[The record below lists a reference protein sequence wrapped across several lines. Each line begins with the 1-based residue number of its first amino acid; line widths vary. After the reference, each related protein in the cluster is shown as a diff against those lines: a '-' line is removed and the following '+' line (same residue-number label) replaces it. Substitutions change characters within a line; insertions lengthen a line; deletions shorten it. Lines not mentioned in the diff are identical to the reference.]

1 MTDITH
7 LKRMLADR
15 AQAVA
20 EHLLPN
26 GRKESQEWRA
36 GSIDGEAGKSLGVH
50 LGGAKAGV
58 WADFG
63 TGEGG
68 DLVDLWCAVKRM
80 SLTEALDDI
89 RGWLG
94 VENPRLHTPTGSFG
108 APKRSYTRPEKPKC
122 TVPQA
127 QVRDY
132 LTEVR
137 NVSGDALKAYQI
149 GEQGKYIIFPFKL
162 PDGTLALA
170 KRREAVDGAKPMP
183 TAADCEPVL
192 FGWQAIPDNARELT
206 IVEGEIDALSG
217 FDYGRV
223 TGSVPF
229 GGGGGAKQQWIEND
243 FERME
248 RFERIYLA
256 TDDDEE
262 GHKAAEE
269 IASRLG
275 RHRCYRVILPLKD
288 MNACMQAGISKEEI
302 DACYAKARSLDPDG
316 LRRASDYTADVVA
329 LFWPKEGDK
338 LGYETA
344 YQELRGKLL
353 FRPGEMTLWTGA
365 SGHGKSQILS
375 DNVPAWIQQGARICM
390 SSLEMKPK
398 QTLKRCVKQ
407 TVGVDRPSE
416 PAIITALQWLDQ
428 GLFLYDLTGKA
439 KVEQLLEIFDYAH
452 AKYGCDT
459 FIIDSLMRMGI
470 AADDFNTQETV
481 VYRLVDWCI
490 EKNVHL
496 HLVAHAR
503 KGDRDRAGPADT
515 EDIKGAME
523 VGANAFNIVS
533 VWRNRKIEEELAN
546 AETDAQAREIAG
558 RPNVIMNVA
567 KQRNGDFEGKVPLWF
582 DKETYQYRSFTESA
596 MWRRSYVNM
605 KENAA

>member
-1 MTDITH
+1 MADITH
-7 LKRMLADR
+7 LKRMLADK

-26 GRKESQEWRA
+26 GRKEAHEWRA
-36 GSIDGEAGKSLGVH
+36 GSIAGEAGKSLGVH
-50 LGGAKAGV
+50 LTGAKAGV

-68 DLVDLWCAVKRM
+68 DLVDLWQAVKRM
-80 SLTEALDDI
+80 ALPEALDDI

-94 VENPRLHTPTGSFG
+94 VEAPTLHRP
-108 APKRSYTRPEKPKC
+108 AQRSYTRPEKPKC
-122 TVPQA
+122 TAPQA
-127 QVRDY
+127 AAKDY

-137 NVSGDALKAYQI
+137 NVSGEAIAAYQI
-149 GEQGKYIIFPFKL
+149 GEQGKSIIFPFKL

-192 FGWQAIPDNARELT
+192 FGWQAIPDSAREIT
-206 IVEGEIDALSG
+206 ITEGEIDALSA

-223 TGSVPF
+223 AGSVPF

-256 TDDDEE
+256 TDNDEE
-262 GHKAAEE
+262 GEKAAEE

-288 MNACMQAGISKEEI
+288 FNACAQAGIDKGEI
-302 DACYAKARSLDPDG
+302 DAAYANARSLDPEG
-316 LRRASDYTADVVA
+316 LRRASHFIDDVSA
-329 LFWPKEGDK
+329 LFWPKHDDKPGYQAPYGD
-338 LGYETA
+338 LF
-344 YQELRGKLL
+344 GKLH

-365 SGHGKSQILS
+365 SGDGKSQILS
-375 DNVPAWIQQGARICM
+375 DCTPAWIEQGARICF

-398 QTLKRCVKQ
+398 HTLKRMVKQ
-407 TVGVDRPSE
+407 TLGVDRPTE
-416 PAIITALQWLDQ
+416 QAIGGALQWLDQ
-428 GLFLYDLTGKA
+428 GLLLYELVGKA
-439 KVEQLLEIFDYAH
+439 GVKQLLEIFDYAH

-459 FIIDSLMRMGI
+459 FVIDSMMRMGI
-470 AADDFNTQETV
+470 AGDDYNTQEAV
-481 VYRLVDWCI
+481 AYQLVDWCI
-490 EKNVHL
+490 AKNVHL

-503 KGDRDRAGPADT
+503 KGNKDRAGPADT

-546 AETDAQAREIAG
+546 AETDAQAKEIG
-558 RPNVIMNVA
+558 SRPNVIMNVA

-582 DKETYQYRSFTESA
+582 DRDTYQYRSGSDSP
-596 MWRRSYVNM
+596 MWRRDYL
-605 KENAA
+605 NAKGLAA